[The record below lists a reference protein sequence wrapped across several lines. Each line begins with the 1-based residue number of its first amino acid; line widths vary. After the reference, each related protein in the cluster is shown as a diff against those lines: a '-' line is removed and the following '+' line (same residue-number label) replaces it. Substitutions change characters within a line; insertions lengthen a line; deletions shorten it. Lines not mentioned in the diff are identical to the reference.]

1 MQSGEKLR
9 IALIIVLWIG
19 ASLITA
25 VRPVRAEAGLNA
37 GDLVELAI
45 ESNPQIHSMHAQWQ
59 AAQHQILQNYAPA
72 DPVFTYSNVDSSK
85 DFNAATHAHAFTE
98 NFQFPGKALFQAGQ
112 AKRTAIIARLAYE
125 AALRDLRAAV
135 ETGYYQV
142 LLDDALIDVNRENLE
157 NLHQVVKVTE
167 TAYSGGEAAQSDVI
181 TAEVNLAQAQL
192 QQRQYQTNK
201 LNDETTLN
209 QLIYRDPGS
218 PLDLDRTIR
227 LDRVTLSLQTAV
239 DLAYNARQEIL
250 EAALAEK
257 NQDTAVKLAKF
268 EYVPDYTVGYEFDYF
283 LQPGAQPLPN
293 VTQAHTW
300 SIGFNLPVFFW
311 IHQREDVK
319 SAEYS
324 LEAARSNLR
333 LIRSQT
339 AATVTTIYRT
349 MQFAYESAQLY
360 RDSLIPL
367 ANQDFIVA
375 LTAYQA
381 RKIDF
386 IALSVALQASYANR
400 INLLQASNQFLAGE
414 VSLEQA
420 IGAPLEK

>member
-1 MQSGEKLR
+1 M
-9 IALIIVLWIG
+9 AFMVVPWIG
-19 ASLITA
+19 ALLIMA
-25 VRPVRAEAGLNA
+25 AWPVRAEAGLNA

-45 ESNPQIHSMHAQWQ
+45 ESNPQIHTMHAQWQ

-72 DPVFTYSNVDSSK
+72 DPVFTYSNIDSSK
-85 DFNAATHAHAFTE
+85 DFNASTHAHAFSE
-98 NFQFPGKALFQAGQ
+98 NFQFPGKALMQAQQ
-112 AKRTAIIARLAYE
+112 AKRTANIAHLAYE
-125 AALRDLRAAV
+125 AALRDVRAAV
-135 ETGYYQV
+135 ETSYYQV
-142 LLDDALIDVNRENLE
+142 LLDEALIEVIGENLE
-157 NLHQVVKVTE
+157 NLQQVVKVTD
-167 TAYSGGEAAQSDVI
+167 TAYSGGQAAQSDVI

-192 QQRQYQTNK
+192 QQRQYQTNR

-218 PLDLDRTIR
+218 PLDLAREIH
-227 LDRVTLSLQTAV
+227 LERVSLPLQTAV
-239 DLAYNARQEIL
+239 DMAYNARQEIL
-250 EAALAEK
+250 EAALTERS
-257 NQDTAVKLAKF
+257 QDTALKLAKF
-268 EYVPDYTVGYEFDYF
+268 EYLPDYTVGYEFDYF

-293 VTQAHTW
+293 VTQAHTL

-339 AATVTTIYRT
+339 AASVTQLYRS

-367 ANQDFIVA
+367 ANQDFTVA

-386 IALSVALQASYANR
+386 IALSVALQASYTNR

-420 IGAPLEK
+420 IGAPLPK

>member
-85 DFNAATHAHAFTE
+85 DFNAATHGHAFTE

-142 LLDDALIDVNRENLE
+142 LLDDALIDVTRENLE

-250 EAALAEK
+250 EAALSEK

>member
-239 DLAYNARQEIL
+239 DLAYNAPQEIL
-250 EAALAEK
+250 EAALSEK